1 LILIGQYDSPF
12 VRRVGIALR
21 LYDMPFEHYPWSTFG
36 DAEKLRRYNPLGR
49 VPTLVLDDGAV
60 LVESSAILDYLDE
73 LAGPAKAL
81 IPASG
86 SPRREAMK
94 VCALAL
100 GLGDKAVSMFYERV
114 MHKAPSEV
122 WVARCR
128 AQISGVLD
136 ALEADRAGR
145 ASPYW
150 LGDAIGHPD
159 IVVTCSLR
167 FLWEVHAEAFSRAR
181 TPALA
186 AHAERC
192 EARPEFREISQP
204 FIPPA

>member
-1 LILIGQYDSPF
+1 MILIGQYDSPF
-12 VRRVGIALR
+12 VRRVGIALI
-21 LYDMPFEHYPWSTFG
+21 LYEMPFEHYPWSTFG

-73 LAGPAKAL
+73 LAGAKAL

-86 SPRREAMK
+86 SARREAMK
-94 VCALAL
+94 VSALAL
-100 GLGDKAVSMFYERV
+100 GLADKAVSMFYERV
-114 MHKAPSEV
+114 MHKEPSAA
-122 WVARCR
+122 WVDRCR
-128 AQISGVLD
+128 SQLAGVLD
-136 ALEADRAGR
+136 ALEADRSAR
-145 ASPYW
+145 RTSYW
-150 LGDAIGHPD
+150 FGEAIGHPD
-159 IVVTCSLR
+159 IAVTCALR
-167 FLWEVHAEAFSRAR
+167 FLWEVHAEAFDRSRN
-181 TPALA
+181 PALA